1 MYLYGGQSVKKQKTK
16 NKKNHILQGFIDDC

>member
-1 MYLYGGQSVKKQKTK
+1 MYLYSGQSVKKQKIK

>member
-1 MYLYGGQSVKKQKTK
+1 MYLYSGQSVKKQKTK